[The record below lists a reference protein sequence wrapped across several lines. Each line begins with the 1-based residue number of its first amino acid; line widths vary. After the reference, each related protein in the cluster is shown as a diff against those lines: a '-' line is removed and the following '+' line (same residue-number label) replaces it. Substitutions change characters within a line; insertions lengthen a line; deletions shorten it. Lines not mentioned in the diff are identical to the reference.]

1 MAILGKIRSHGI
13 ILLIV
18 VGIALLAFVVGDGLS
33 QGSTWLNK
41 SKNVVVKVDG
51 ESIEYPAYQALIEQ
65 LSDVYKIQNNT
76 NQLSEE
82 TNAQIRS
89 QVLENYIIEK
99 LIYSE
104 AKKMGL
110 VVNAEELNDRLIRN
124 VHPIIQRLP
133 VFTDENG
140 SFSHEKLT
148 NFLQV
153 INQEQENRDAAQQI
167 FMWKNYWFF
176 FENLV
181 KTNLLQEKFVAI
193 TSNAVNANSL
203 DIQHY
208 FDLTKSI
215 YNANYVMQPYFL
227 VPDSTVTIAEND
239 IRALYKKRREQYKQE
254 ASRTLNY
261 VAFNIVPSAE
271 DYETT
276 HKTVNELAEEFKTV
290 EDVFQFVKANTDIT
304 SSEIPYSER
313 TIPENLKD
321 FAFSGKVGDV
331 NEPIFLDDIYT
342 IARIVETGI
351 VRPDSVKLRHIFLAA
366 ENADKTDSIVDA
378 IKKGADFAALAQ
390 QYSVAQT
397 AANGGEIGWMT
408 EFDGMDKTTKAL
420 VLTAFDKK
428 ANEIFT
434 DENVNGVQIMQVL
447 EKTPA
452 INKVQLATI
461 KIKVVPSNI
470 TVRNTFNNAKQFAAE
485 LTAAEFRNRATEE
498 GYQVLTAAELLTTAE
513 KIANIDNSRQII
525 RWAFENKKDKVSDV
539 FECGESLIVA
549 TITGSAE
556 KGYRPY
562 EDLAIQLRAE
572 LLLDKKAAQISS
584 TLSGH
589 LAANLSLEALG
600 TAIGSEVKVAEN
612 VTFSGYMFGAAG
624 YEPKVIGKAVTS
636 DINKV
641 STPIQGNAGVYVIQ
655 PISKTDNEPLPNNA
669 QIAQTINQ
677 RFSNLPYSIIEDIRT
692 KSDITDNRLNFY

>member
-41 SKNVVVKVDG
+41 SQNVVVKVDG
-51 ESIEYPAYQALIEQ
+51 ESIEYPAYQALVEQ

-104 AKKMGL
+104 AKKIGL
-110 VVNAEELNDRLIRN
+110 VVNAEELNDRLLRN

-133 VFTDENG
+133 IFADENG
-140 SFSHEKLT
+140 YFSHESLT

-153 INQEQENRDAAQQI
+153 INQEQENREASQQM
-167 FMWKNYWFF
+167 FMWKNYWLF

-193 TSNAVNANSL
+193 TSNAINANSL

-208 FDLTKSI
+208 SDLTKST

-227 VPDSTVTIAEND
+227 VPDSTVTISEND
-239 IRALYKKRREQYKQE
+239 VRALYKKRREQYKQE

-271 DYETT
+271 DYTTT
-276 HKTVNELAEEFKTV
+276 HKTVNELAEEFKTI
-290 EDVFQFVKANTDIT
+290 EDVSQFVKTNTDIT

-313 TIPENLKD
+313 TIPEDLKD

-342 IARIVETGI
+342 IARIIETGI
-351 VRPDSVKLRHIFLAA
+351 LRPDSVKLRHIFLAA
-366 ENADKTDSIVDA
+366 ENAGKTDSIVDA

-470 TVRNTFNNAKQFAAE
+470 TVSNTFNNAKQFAAE
-485 LTAAEFRNRATEE
+485 LTAAEFRNRATEG

-549 TITGSAE
+549 IVTGSAE

-572 LLLDKKAAQISS
+572 LLLDKKAEKIGK
-584 TLSGH
+584 TLSEH
-589 LAANLSLEALG
+589 LAKNPSLEALG
-600 TAIGSEVKVAEN
+600 TAIGSEVKTAEN
-612 VTFSGYMFGAAG
+612 VNFSGYLFGGAG
-624 YEPKVIGKAVTS
+624 YEPNVIGRTVAS
-636 DINKV
+636 EMNKI
-641 STPIQGNAGVYVIQ
+641 STPIKGGAGVYVIQ
-655 PISKTDNEPLPNNA
+655 LISKTDNENPQTNT

-677 RFSNLPYSIIEDIRT
+677 RFSNLPYSIIEDIRK
-692 KSDITDNRLNFY
+692 KSDIMDNRLNFY